1 MLDFE
6 QYDKI
11 VYYKNVI
18 KNTKTLVDIIE
29 QTDSLIDENSA
40 LSKWEDWDV
49 SDNSYTFGKKKSTF
63 LNKYDTSSLDIKF
76 IIDSIINPI
85 KETSLDYSKMFN
97 IDIGSLMPISISK
110 YSEGKEMGYHVDSY
124 GDERSPV
131 ISVVCYLNDS
141 YTGGDIHFRDQDVK
155 IKPDPG
161 SILIF
166 PSTHPYYHSSL
177 MVKSGIK
184 YISPGFWYKDVV
196 K

>member
-6 QYDKI
+6 QYEKI
-11 VYYKNVI
+11 IYYKNVI
-18 KNTKTLVDIIE
+18 KNTKTLVDSIE
-29 QTDSLIDENSA
+29 YTDSLVDENSA

-49 SDNSYTFGKKKSTF
+49 SDNSYTFGKKKSSF
-63 LNKYDTSSLDIKF
+63 LNKYSTSSLDVKF
-76 IIDSIINPI
+76 ILDSIINPI
-85 KETSLDYSKMFN
+85 QEASLDYSKMFN

-110 YSEGKEMGYHVDSY
+110 YTEGKEMGYHVDSY

-131 ISVVCYLNDS
+131 ISVVCYLNDD
-141 YTGGDIHFRDQDVK
+141 YTGGEIHFKDQDVK
-155 IKPDPG
+155 IKPEAG

-166 PSTHPYYHSSL
+166 PSVSPYYHSSL
-177 MVKSGIK
+177 AIKSGIK